1 MSVSNASTSA
11 ELKFALDSAAV
22 GRARLQNIGSVFRR
36 VGRAAGRRLLLLI
49 PTALIASMVNFA
61 VIRLAPGGPARAKLG
76 VFATPATVRLL
87 NEEMG
92 LYHPLVYQ
100 YFHWLVGAI
109 QGNLGTSLSN
119 GANVTAT
126 VARTLPV
133 TLELVSLALIW
144 TFLLAIP
151 IGLVAARRIASRV
164 DRTITSVSGMGLAV
178 PDFFLAI
185 ILIIIFGVKLGLF
198 PEIGYVSPSMSFG
211 ENLYHMFLPSLT
223 MGLGAGAIIARQV
236 RGAMAEALQGDSI
249 RTARAMGLPERKV
262 MAYAFRNAL
271 PTILNVYGLLF
282 IGMLGATII
291 IEEIFNLPGMGSI
304 LISSITIDDYTM
316 IEGLLIVYVALVLTA
331 NLVVDVLV
339 TVVAP
344 WQRES

>member
-1 MSVSNASTSA
+1 MSVDTAPSSP
-11 ELKFALDSAAV
+11 ELKFAVDSAAV
-22 GRARLQNIGSVFRR
+22 GRAGLQNVGSVFRR

-49 PTALIASMVNFA
+49 PTALIASMVNFT
-61 VIRLAPGGPARAKLG
+61 VIRLVPGGPAEAKLG
-76 VFATPATVRLL
+76 IYATPQTVRVL
-87 NEEMG
+87 NEDMG

-100 YFHWLVGAI
+100 YVHWLLGAI

-144 TFLLAIP
+144 TFLFAIP
-151 IGLVAARRIASRV
+151 TGIIAARRLTSRV
-164 DRTITSVSGMGLAV
+164 DRAITGVSGMGLAV

-185 ILIIIFGVKLGLF
+185 ILIIVFGVKLGLF
-198 PEIGYVSPSMSFG
+198 PQIGYVSPSMSFG

-223 MGLGAGAIIARQV
+223 MGLGAGAIIVRQV
-236 RGAMAEALQGDSI
+236 RGAMSEALQGDSI

-291 IEEIFNLPGMGSI
+291 IEQIFNLPGMGSI
-304 LISSITIDDYTM
+304 LINSITIQDYTM
-316 IEGLLIVYVALVLTA
+316 IEGLLIIYVALVLA
-331 NLVVDVLV
+331 VNLVVDVLV
-339 TVVAP
+339 SVVAP
-344 WQRES
+344 WQQER